1 VTLRPLRETECFR
14 QPHGRRSSCT
24 AGGRNDPLSLARRA
38 HAATRCNLPPEQ
50 RAMNGAFY
58 ADV

>member
-1 VTLRPLRETECFR
+1 MSLSARYEKLNVFGA
-14 QPHGRRSSCT
+14 HGRRRSCP

-38 HAATRCNLPPEQ
+38 HAATKVQLTPEQ